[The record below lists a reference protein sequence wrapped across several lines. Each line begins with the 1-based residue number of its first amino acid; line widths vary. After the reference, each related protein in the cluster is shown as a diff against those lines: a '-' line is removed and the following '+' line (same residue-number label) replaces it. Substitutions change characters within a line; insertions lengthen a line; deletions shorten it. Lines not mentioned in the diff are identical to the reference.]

1 MMDTA
6 ALTRP
11 ALALL
16 IAFAAAV
23 LLTPIV
29 RRVAIAVGAVAV
41 PKQDRWH
48 KQPVPLLGGI
58 GIAAATMIAFAF
70 IGGDR
75 SPVIPALVAGMA
87 MFLVGVVDD
96 ALHLKPSTKLTAQI
110 AAACG
115 AVTLGATVAW
125 TGYAPLDSFIA
136 ILWIVAVT
144 NALNLLDN
152 MDGLCAGI
160 AAIAAIVF
168 AVDLLDQ
175 PTVLS
180 SYAAALAGACLGF
193 LVYNFRPASIFM
205 GDGGSLFLGISLA
218 TLSVVGGGQA
228 GSHVALAVAI
238 PVFIL
243 LIPIFDTTFVTVSRV
258 LSTRSAAQGGR
269 DHTSHRLVAMG
280 FSETEAVLILW
291 ALGAA
296 GGAAAVL
303 GRYATFADMRLFAAL
318 LLLGLALLG
327 LQLAR
332 VRVYDGKDFSLL
344 LGRRYTPL
352 LMNVTYKRR
361 IFEVLLD
368 LLLVTFCYYAAYVIR
383 FDRDIALYTGLFS
396 QSLPIIVACQLTSF
410 FVSGVYRGTWRYVG
424 VGDLTTYAKGIGLGV
439 LSSVM
444 MLVYLYRFEGYSR
457 GVFLIDTMLLALLVI
472 GSRVSVRLI
481 GDAAGRHRRT
491 GRRVLIY
498 GAGDGGALVLR
509 ELRNNSSH
517 GLEPVGFIDDD
528 RAKHSTRMLRLPVLG
543 GLDQLEQLIEER
555 QPQAVIL
562 STSKLGTQRMA
573 ALERV
578 CRERG
583 ISLLQSSFRLEPI
596 DTDLTG

>member
-1 MMDTA
+1 MMTA
-6 ALTRP
+6 PFAPP

-29 RRVAIAVGAVAV
+29 RRLAMAVGAVAA

-48 KQPVPLLGGI
+48 KQPIPLLGGVAI
-58 GIAAATMIAFAF
+58 VGATMIAFSF
-70 IGGDR
+70 IAGDR
-75 SPVIPALVAGMA
+75 ATVMPALLAGLV
-87 MFLVGVVDD
+87 MFVVGVVDD

-115 AVTLGATVAW
+115 AVTLGATVQW
-125 TGYAPLDSFIA
+125 TGYAALDSLIA

-168 AVDLLDQ
+168 ALDLLDR
-175 PTVLS
+175 PTVLP
-180 SYAAALAGACLGF
+180 SYAAALAGASLGF

-218 TLSVVGGGQA
+218 TLSVVGGAEA

-238 PVFIL
+238 PVFVL
-243 LIPIFDTTFVTVSRV
+243 LIPIFDTTFVTVSRL

-280 FSETEAVLILW
+280 FSEAEAVLILW

-303 GRYATFADMRLFAAL
+303 GRYSGISDMRLLAPL
-318 LLLGLALLG
+318 LLLGLGLLG

-332 VRVYDGKDFSLL
+332 VRVYDGEDFSLL

-352 LMNVTYKRR
+352 LINVAYKRR

-368 LLLVTFCYYAAYVIR
+368 LLLVTFSYYASYVIR
-383 FDRDIALYTGLFS
+383 FDDDMGMYTGLFS
-396 QSLPIIVACQLTSF
+396 QSLPIVVACQLTSF
-410 FVSGVYRGTWRYVG
+410 FISGVYRGTWRYVG
-424 VGDLTTYAKGIGLGV
+424 LGDLTTYAKGIGLGV

-444 MLVYLYRFEGYSR
+444 VLVYLFRFEGYSR
-457 GVFLIDTMLLALLVI
+457 GVFLIDAMLLALLVI
-472 GSRVSVRLI
+472 GSRVSFRLI

-498 GAGDGGALVLR
+498 GAGDGGVLLVR
-509 ELRNNSSH
+509 ELRNNLSY

-528 RAKHSTRMLRLPVLG
+528 HAKHTRRVLRLPVLG
-543 GLDQLEQLIEER
+543 GLDQLPQLIAER
-555 QPQAVIL
+555 RPHAVIL
-562 STSKLGTQRMA
+562 STRKLGTLKMA

-578 CRERG
+578 CRENG
-583 ISLLQSSFRLEPI
+583 TSLMQSYFRLEPV
-596 DTDLTG
+596 DSQDLTG